1 MAPSFQHLARKVF
14 AAFVATFLVARII
27 VLLIMSQRIPD
38 LYLYIGGTHI
48 HHLNYGIFLLA
59 GTGAYLLF
67 GQPKGR
73 GASAAAILYGIGLAL
88 TFDEFGMW
96 LHWGGNYWMQVSFDA
111 IVLIAGLLGL
121 IIVAPVLK
129 QFRPR
134 HWATAVAVAVGVAVF
149 ILLLKDSLQY
159 ADKVVL
165 PALQQMET
173 PAPK

>member
-96 LHWGGNYWMQVSFDA
+96 LHLGGNYWM
-111 IVLIAGLLGL
+111 
-121 IIVAPVLK
+121 
-129 QFRPR
+129 
-134 HWATAVAVAVGVAVF
+134 
-149 ILLLKDSLQY
+149 
-159 ADKVVL
+159 
-165 PALQQMET
+165 
-173 PAPK
+173 